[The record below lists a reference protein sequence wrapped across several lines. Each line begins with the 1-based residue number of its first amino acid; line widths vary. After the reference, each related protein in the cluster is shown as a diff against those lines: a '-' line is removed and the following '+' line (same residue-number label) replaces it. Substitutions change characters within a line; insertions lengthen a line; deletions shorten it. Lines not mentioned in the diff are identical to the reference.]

1 MFMQWHGVQEFY
13 KVLYYGLVKFSF
25 IMEYVYAALLLHK
38 LKQDVNEDNV
48 KNVIKSTGVE
58 PDDVRVKSL
67 VAALSEVNIEDALK
81 AAPIAAAAPASAQA
95 TPAASGAGAAPKE
108 DEKKE
113 EKKEEEALEGLSSLF
128 G

>member
-1 MFMQWHGVQEFY
+1 
-13 KVLYYGLVKFSF
+13 
-25 IMEYVYAALLLHK
+25 MEYVYAALLLHK

-81 AAPIAAAAPASAQA
+81 AAPIAAAAAPASAQA
-95 TPAASGAGAAPKE
+95 TPAASGSGAEAKE
-108 DEKKE
+108 EEKKD

>member
-1 MFMQWHGVQEFY
+1 
-13 KVLYYGLVKFSF
+13 
-25 IMEYVYAALLLHK
+25 MEYVYAALLLHK
-38 LKQDVNEDNV
+38 LKQDINEDNV

-81 AAPIAAAAPASAQA
+81 AAPIAASAAASGASASGAAP
-95 TPAASGAGAAPKE
+95 GAGAAPKE
-108 DEKKE
+108 EEKKE